1 MSHLEALKERLK
13 RKPEV
18 RPNEGVRV
26 ILAPP
31 IQEEKRIAVLEKI
44 KPIITAEKDEGKR
57 AQDILEKIKQK
68 KLSAVI
74 RKIPEEEKARL
85 PPKAP
90 VIQKE
95 KKKKPKKLEE
105 DVIVL
110 EEEGEKVPEELP
122 EGGPR
127 LEEMIP
133 EKVVEEKV
141 EEPGVPPI
149 EEIEVK
155 TKPRKRT
162 TKKVTRGVIELGPEL
177 MIEIG
182 DTPLERRLPPV
193 PIFDVKV
200 SSYYMNNREIFVNF
214 INGLFEPYKEDLLDE
229 SKGISCED
237 IGKDTG
243 ELSLLTHQKIVR
255 DYINLYTPYRGL
267 LLYHG
272 LGSGK
277 TCSSIAIAEGMK
289 SARKVIIMTPASLRR
304 NYIEE
309 IKKCGDLLY
318 RKNQY
323 WEWISIDDHPDYVDT
338 LSGALGLPREYIR
351 RNHGAWLVNITK
363 ESNYKELS
371 ASDKKILNDQL
382 DEMISNKYTFI
393 NYNGLRR
400 ERFKQL
406 TQNFEDNIFDNAVVI
421 IDEAHN
427 LISRIVNKINKIAK
441 FSEKKRGPGAL
452 LPQSLALILYEFL
465 LNADNC
471 RVVLLTGTPIINY
484 PNEIGILF
492 NILRGYI
499 KTWNFTLST
508 ETNKKVSKE
517 TLQEI
522 FSREKVLDYTDYI
535 PSSKTL
541 TVTRNP
547 YGFEN
552 KITASSG
559 YKGVTNEKKEKRNEK
574 GEIERDSKGHIIYD
588 ERGQISDTDFVQRI
602 VKILKKNDIIASAN
616 GTSYSVNTAL
626 PDTLD
631 EFINVF
637 INRDTGNISN
647 VDKFKRRI
655 IGLTS
660 YFRSAQEEL
669 LPSYDRNFDRHEVYI
684 PMSDYQFKIY
694 EDYRFDERK
703 SEKPK
708 SGTIDVDGIFKEPSS
723 TYRIFSRLACNFVM
737 PVPPGRPNPAEYRE
751 IAEAKK
757 EQKLM
762 AWMKEKYFK
771 DKDAIDSD
779 FKEKWDEFMAAIPEE
794 NLNDRFN
801 YGIIKH
807 LLDQYLREYFQK
819 DYRESIQIFFTRMGH
834 GKLFDKP
841 SKKPEDEVALVVKE
855 AKPKAKTAKELEK
868 EEKERAKIAEKTAKE
883 KEREE
888 ARAAKKKEKEE
899 AEIFEKAAK
908 EKAREEAREARQK
921 EKEDARLAR
930 EILRAEK
937 KTGKKLDV
945 KIAIIIPFRDL
956 EEGKP
961 RTTQLNKLVEY
972 MKRYLRGYTYKIFVI
987 EQENDGRKFNRGQLL
1002 NIGFDIAQDEG
1013 YNNFIFH
1020 DVDLLPSDELKQFYT
1035 TIPKEQPVHIAAVW
1049 DRYNS
1054 NPKYFGGIVSFNK
1067 EMFER
1072 INGYPNNFWGWGGE
1086 DDELYNRTIKFYSI
1100 FKPREGSI
1108 RDLENLGL
1116 QEKLDYLKENKLKF
1130 MRKREA
1136 LAEHEETWQTNGLKQ
1151 IGVDIYKRDSCGL
1164 HCEIILV
1171 NVQGT
1176 DFVAG
1181 SLDNYNDNEGD
1192 VGENDFEG
1200 GARTKQKAE
1209 EPPNPPKDNPAEEF
1223 VDEHADDD
1231 VISIHLEDY
1240 KDEDA
1245 ILREADELEG
1255 DEILES
1261 MGNIEYRE
1269 AIKAAMRYL
1278 QLHSREFLSPEGLQT
1293 YSPKFLA
1300 MLDNIDDP
1308 EHQGLHLVYS
1318 QFRSMEGIG
1327 IFCLVLEA
1335 NGFAKFKIKR
1345 TGTDGWEINMSEED
1359 MGKPCYALYTGTEDA
1374 EEREIIRNIYNG
1386 MWDYIPNNIA
1396 TQLRAKSSNN
1406 NLGEIIKVLMIT
1418 SAGSEGIN
1426 LKNTRYVH
1434 IMEPYWHPVRVEQVI
1449 GRARRICSHQS
1460 LPKELQTVEVFIYIM
1475 TFTQQQLDSDYA
1487 IELKLKDVSK
1497 RPPYLPQTSD
1507 QKLFEISTIK
1517 EQLTSQLLKAV
1528 KESAIDCATHIKSST
1543 KEGLVCL
1550 SFGQPTVND
1559 WSYNPNY
1566 TQDENDTVAAL
1577 NVERID
1583 WEARPFTFKAT
1594 GKRYMLR
1601 MDTKQVYDYDS
1612 VIQAKQIPGVRPI
1625 LIGKLVKNS
1634 RGEYE
1639 IVKEKV

>member
-26 ILAPP
+26 ILAP
-31 IQEEKRIAVLEKI
+31 QVEETKISVVEKS

-68 KLSAVI
+68 KLSAVV
-74 RKIPEEEKARL
+74 RKLPQEEKGSL
-85 PPKAP
+85 LLKAP
-90 VIQKE
+90 VVEQE
-95 KKKKPKKLEE
+95 KKKKPKKLAA
-105 DVIVL
+105 DIII
-110 EEEGEKVPEELP
+110 EEEQENVKEELP

-127 LEEMIP
+127 LEEMIEDKP
-133 EKVVEEKV
+133 GIPVIEP
-141 EEPGVPPI
+141 EPGL

-155 TKPRKRT
+155 AKPRKRS

-177 MIEIG
+177 MIKIG

-214 INGLFEPYKEDLLDE
+214 MNSLFETYKEDLMDE
-229 SKGISCED
+229 TKGISCED

-243 ELSLLTHQKIVR
+243 EVSLLTHQKIVR

-323 WEWISIDDHPDYVDT
+323 WEWVSIDDHPDYIDT

-351 RNHGAWLVNITK
+351 RHHGAWLVNITK
-363 ESNYKELS
+363 PSNYTELS
-371 ASDKKILNDQL
+371 SSDKKILNDQL
-382 DEMISNKYTFI
+382 DEMINNKYTFI

-400 ERFKQL
+400 DRFKQL
-406 TQNFEDNIFDNAVVI
+406 TKNFEDNIFDNSVVI

-427 LISRIVNKINKIAK
+427 LISRIVNKINKISK
-441 FSEKKRGPGAL
+441 FAEKKRGPGAL
-452 LPQSLALILYEFL
+452 LPQSLALLLYEFL
-465 LNADNC
+465 LKADNC

-499 KTWNFTLST
+499 KTWSFTLSA
-508 ETNKKVSKE
+508 EGNKKMSKD
-517 TLQEI
+517 TLLDI
-522 FSREKVLDYTDYI
+522 FAREKVLDYIDYT

-559 YKGVTNEKKEKRNEK
+559 YKGVTNEKKEKRNDK
-574 GEIERDSKGHIIYD
+574 GEIERDAKGNIIYD
-588 ERGQISDTDFVQRI
+588 ERGQISDVDFVQRI
-602 VKILKKNDIIASAN
+602 VKILKKNDIAAITN
-616 GTSYSVNTAL
+616 GTNYSVYTAL
-626 PDTLD
+626 PDTLE
-631 EFINVF
+631 EFVNVF
-637 INRDTGNISN
+637 INKDTGNISN

-669 LPSYDRNFDRHEVYI
+669 LPSYDKNFDRHEVYI
-684 PMSDYQFKIY
+684 PMSDYQFKVY
-694 EDYRFDERK
+694 EEYRHEERQ
-703 SEKPK
+703 SEKPGKK
-708 SGTIDVDGIFKEPSS
+708 SSGVVNADGIFKEPSS

-737 PVPPGRPNPAEYRE
+737 PIPPGRPNPAEYRML
-751 IAEAKK
+751 AEAKK
-757 EQKLM
+757 SEKLFD
-762 AWMKEKYFK
+762 WLKEKYLK
-771 DKDAIDSD
+771 GRDEYDEDIKQKLDD
-779 FKEKWDEFMAAIPEE
+779 FNAAVSEEKLNNPDNKELIKIVMRQYIEE
-794 NLNDRFN
+794 
-801 YGIIKH
+801 
-807 LLDQYLREYFQK
+807 YLRK
-819 DYRESIQIFFTRMGH
+819 DYREPIRVFFEKMGYSN
-834 GKLFDKP
+834 LFEKTAKAPAAEELAIVVKGTKP
-841 SKKPEDEVALVVKE
+841 KADEKVLAKE
-855 AKPKAKTAKELEK
+855 AKTREREEAKA
-868 EEKERAKIAEKTAKE
+868 AKE

-888 ARAAKKKEKEE
+888 ARAARQKEKEE
-899 AEIFEKAAK
+899 ARA
-908 EKAREEAREARQK
+908 ARQK
-921 EKEDARLAR
+921 EKEDAKLA
-930 EILRAEK
+930 LKAEK
-937 KTGKKLDV
+937 KTAKKAETNV
-945 KIAIIIPFRDL
+945 KTEIIVPLRDL
-956 EEGKP
+956 EEEKP
-961 RTTQLNKLVEY
+961 YTVQL
-972 MKRYLRGYTYKIFVI
+972 
-987 EQENDGRKFNRGQLL
+987 D
-1002 NIGFDIAQDEG
+1002 D
-1013 YNNFIFH
+1013 NN
-1020 DVDLLPSDELKQFYT
+1020 
-1035 TIPKEQPVHIAAVW
+1035 
-1049 DRYNS
+1049 
-1054 NPKYFGGIVSFNK
+1054 
-1067 EMFER
+1067 
-1072 INGYPNNFWGWGGE
+1072 GE
-1086 DDELYNRTIKFYSI
+1086 DKNNTE
-1100 FKPREGSI
+1100 
-1108 RDLENLGL
+1108 
-1116 QEKLDYLKENKLKF
+1116 
-1130 MRKREA
+1130 
-1136 LAEHEETWQTNGLKQ
+1136 
-1151 IGVDIYKRDSCGL
+1151 
-1164 HCEIILV
+1164 
-1171 NVQGT
+1171 
-1176 DFVAG
+1176 
-1181 SLDNYNDNEGD
+1181 
-1192 VGENDFEG
+1192 FEG
-1200 GARTKQKAE
+1200 GARTKIE
-1209 EPPNPPKDNPAEEF
+1209 EPPNPLKENPAEEF

-1231 VISIHLEDY
+1231 VLSIHLEDY
-1240 KDEDA
+1240 RDEDS

-1255 DEILES
+1255 DEILEQ
-1261 MGNIEYRE
+1261 MGNVEYRE
-1269 AIKAAMRYL
+1269 AIKSSMRYL
-1278 QLHSREFLSPEGLQT
+1278 KLHEREFLTSEGLKT

-1300 MLDNIDDP
+1300 MLDNIEDP

-1374 EEREIIRNIYNG
+1374 EEREIIRNVYNG

-1396 TQLRAKSSNN
+1396 TQLRARSSNN

-1426 LKNTRYVH
+1426 LRNTRYVH
-1434 IMEPYWHPVRVEQVI
+1434 IMEPYWHPVRTEQVI

-1475 TFTQQQLDSDYA
+1475 TITQEQLDSDYA
-1487 IELKLKDVSK
+1487 TELKLKDLSK
-1497 RPPYLPQTSD
+1497 QPPFLPQTSD
-1507 QKLFEISTIK
+1507 QKLYEISTIK

-1528 KESAIDCATHIKSST
+1528 KEAAIDCATHIKSST

-1550 SFGQPTVND
+1550 SFGQPSVND
-1559 WSYNPNY
+1559 FSYNPNY
-1566 TQDENDTVAAL
+1566 SQDENDTVAAL
-1577 NVERID
+1577 NVEMVD
-1583 WEARPFTFKAT
+1583 WEAKPFTFKAT

-1612 VIQAKQIPGVRPI
+1612 VIQARQIPGVRPI

-1634 RGEYE
+1634 RGENK